1 MVWAIVGIGALSFV
15 VWAHHMYVSGMFPQ
29 FGYFFAT
36 TTLIIAIPTAI
47 KVYNWVLT
55 LWRGD
60 IHLRVPMLFALGF
73 IITFVN
79 GGLTGLF
86 LGNVVVDVPL
96 SDTMFV
102 VAHFHMVM
110 GVAPIM
116 VVLGAIYHWYP
127 KVTGRMLND
136 VLGKFH
142 FWVTFLGA
150 YLIFF
155 PMHYLGL
162 LGVPRRYFELGDA
175 AFIPSS
181 AHSLN
186 AFISVVALTVGFS
199 QMVFLFNLAWSLF
212 KGEASGGN
220 PWRATTL
227 EWQTPET
234 PPGHGNWGKELPVV
248 YRWAYDYSVPGAA
261 EDFIPQNQP
270 PRATQLV
277 QGAAS

>member
-1 MVWAIVGIGALSFV
+1 
-15 VWAHHMYVSGMFPQ
+15 
-29 FGYFFAT
+29 
-36 TTLIIAIPTAI
+36 
-47 KVYNWVLT
+47 
-55 LWRGD
+55 
-60 IHLRVPMLFALGF
+60 ML
-73 IITFVN
+73 
-79 GGLTGLF
+79 
-86 LGNVVVDVPL
+86 DEW
-96 SDTMFV
+96 M
-102 VAHFHMVM
+102 
-110 GVAPIM
+110 
-116 VVLGAIYHWYP
+116 
-127 KVTGRMLND
+127 
-136 VLGKFH
+136 GKFH

-162 LGVPRRYFELGDA
+162 LGVPRRYFELGDT

-181 AHSLN
+181 AHTLN